1 MKKISLNDGWQFW
14 QLPGGSIDCPPA
26 PEGPA
31 QTVTLPH
38 TWYDDDA
45 ETPYR
50 GLTRY
55 RKALPIDPAWR
66 GKALFLDIP
75 GADNHAKVYLNGI
88 LSAEHK
94 GGYSAFRVPVPAEAL
109 DADMLDIQ
117 IDLTNAVCDDISPLA
132 GDFTIFGGLYRGVN
146 LLVGECAHFD
156 VCYYGTDG
164 VLART
169 ELDAAGRGLV
179 HIEPHTVGAENGRV
193 RYALT
198 APDGTPAAEQ
208 EAGTG
213 ESVTLTVEHPHLWN
227 GKADPALYQLKAE
240 LLWGGAVTDTVCKN
254 MGFRRIRME
263 ADRGF
268 FLNGEHLRLRGV
280 AKHQDFAGKFN
291 AVSEADIDRDF
302 ALIREVGA
310 NALRLSHY
318 QHPQHTYDLCDREG
332 YVVWAEVPML
342 KLTRSA
348 ALLENIRRQLTEL
361 VLQNLHHPSIC
372 FWGIQNEIGIYR
384 DTPDMHEDLA
394 GMRKLVNELDPG
406 RLVTA
411 ANLYSVK
418 FKSGLN
424 HGTDMVGYNIYFGW
438 YYGQMQDYDDFLDR
452 FHAANPEMPLGIS
465 EYGVDANTALHST
478 EPKVQDY
485 SEEYQ
490 ALFHETVY
498 PIFERKPYLWGSFV
512 WNMFDF
518 SSALRKDGGLRNLN
532 GKGLVTYDR
541 TTRKDA
547 FYYYKARWSEEPF
560 VHLCGKRFAKR
571 TGEGMEVKFYTNQP
585 EAALFVNG
593 RAVGTRPNNGN
604 GTVVF
609 ADVPLQ
615 MGQNTLRVTAG
626 PCIDEAVFTRQETEE
641 PSCRLPGNN
650 AGGPVKNWF
659 LTADTLTREGYCSVE
674 DTANDLLLN
683 PAAAAVLE
691 EKLPQLY
698 RVMTQQDAIPL
709 GLGLK
714 RLLSLSKVEPE
725 LVKELNAALNQIP
738 AQD

>member
-1 MKKISLNDGWQFW
+1 MKTISLNQNWQFW
-14 QLPGGSIDCPPA
+14 QLPGSIDCPSA
-26 PEGPA
+26 PETAA

-45 ETPYR
+45 ETPCR
-50 GLTRY
+50 GLTLY
-55 RKALPIDPAWR
+55 RKQLPVDPAWR
-66 GKALFLDIP
+66 EKAAYLDIP
-75 GADNHAKVYLNGI
+75 GADNHAKIYLNGVF
-88 LSAEHK
+88 SAEHK

-109 DADMLDIQ
+109 GREMLDIE
-117 IDLTNAVCDDISPLA
+117 IYLSNAVCEDISPLA
-132 GDFTIFGGLYRGVN
+132 GDFTVFGGLYRGVN
-146 LLVGECAHFD
+146 LLVGEKAHFD

-169 ELDAAGRGLV
+169 EVDEAGRGIV
-179 HIEPHTVGAENGRV
+179 TIEPHTVGTEGAEI
-193 RYALT
+193 RYTLT
-198 APDGTPAAEQ
+198 APDGTPAAERT
-208 EAGTG
+208 APAG
-213 ESVTLTVEHPHLWN
+213 ESVTLIVEQPHLWN
-227 GKADPALYQLKAE
+227 GKADPALYEFRAE
-240 LLWGGAVTDTVCKN
+240 LLCNGAVTDTVCKTV
-254 MGFRRIRME
+254 GFRRIRMT
-263 ADRGF
+263 ADHGF
-268 FLNGEHLRLRGV
+268 FLNDAPLRIRGV

-291 AVSEADIDRDF
+291 AVTEADIDRDF

-342 KLTRSA
+342 KMTRSP
-348 ALLENIRRQLTEL
+348 ALLENIRQQLTEL

-384 DTPDMHEDLA
+384 DTPDMYENLA
-394 GMRKLVNELDPG
+394 GMRRLVNELDPG

-418 FKSGLN
+418 FGSGLN
-424 HGTDMVGYNIYFGW
+424 KCTDMIGYNIYFGW
-438 YYGQMQDYDDFLDR
+438 YYGQMQDYDGFLDR
-452 FHAANPEMPLGIS
+452 YHAANPEMSLGIS
-465 EYGVDANTALHST
+465 EYGVDANPALHSA
-478 EPKVQDY
+478 EPQVQDY

-498 PIFERKPYLWGSFV
+498 PIFESKPYLWGSFV

-541 TTRKDA
+541 ATRKDA
-547 FYYYKARWSEEPF
+547 FYYYKAKWSEEPF

-571 TGEGMEVKFYTNQP
+571 TEETIDVKIYTNQP
-585 EAALFVNG
+585 EVTLFVNG
-593 RAVGTRPNNGN
+593 KAMQTRPNNGN
-604 GTVVF
+604 GTAVF
-609 ADVPLQ
+609 AGVPLR
-615 MGQNTLRVTAG
+615 MGENALRVTAG
-626 PCIDEAVFTRQETEE
+626 PCTDETVVTWQEAEE
-641 PSCRLPGNN
+641 PSYRLPGAK

-659 LTADTLTREGYCSVE
+659 LSADTLTREGYCSVE

-683 PAAAAVLE
+683 PAAAAVLA

-698 RVMTQQDAIPL
+698 RMMTEQEAIPL

-714 RLLSLSKVEPE
+714 RVLGISKVEPE
-725 LVKELNAALNQIP
+725 LVKEVNDALNQIP
-738 AQD
+738 AQE